1 MVIEGLVRHWPL
13 SSPVSAPNT
22 GLASCCMPNTGSG
35 AQNRVAPVF
44 AACTCFCTHLYRH
57 LFSVT
62 YLGS

>member
-1 MVIEGLVRHWPL
+1 VVIEGLVRHWPL

-44 AACTCFCTHLYRH
+44 ARTSIGT
-57 LFSVT
+57 
-62 YLGS
+62 